1 MQMKD
6 LLKTRFVALLS
17 DFSQET
23 VLTNEMKSAYEN
35 FKEHLKDV
43 CSSNDN
49 AAVYWNLSA
58 ASVELASLES
68 IIRHGQGEKC
78 A

>member
-1 MQMKD
+1 MKD

-35 FKEHLKDV
+35 FKKHLKDV
-43 CSSNDN
+43 CSSNDR
-49 AAVYWNLSA
+49 AAVYWNLSDA
-58 ASVELASLES
+58 RVELASLES
-68 IIRHGQGEKC
+68 IIRYGQGEKC
-78 A
+78 AR